1 MPTESMLVVTVDDAE
16 TAELVSDRLWQLG
29 VRGVV
34 ERAIA
39 GGAVELSTSVGD
51 APAALDRAVAT
62 LDPGWSWRVE
72 RVDSA
77 ASDAWRDHVEPVW
90 FTDDRVCVPAWLTD
104 ADVPGIDRAT
114 SVTRIEPGGSFG
126 LGDHPTTRLS
136 LAAIAELLDPAEHG
150 DRSPIRSVLDVGCG
164 SGALSVLA
172 AQLGAPT
179 CVGIDLADEA
189 VVATRDN
196 ADRNGVAG
204 RVSASTTPL
213 ADVDGTFDLVVANIL
228 APVLVSLAADL
239 RRVLAPEGVLVVSGV
254 LADRHDH
261 VVEALAPLR
270 PVSTTTHHGWAAVTF
285 ER

>member
-1 MPTESMLVVTVDDAE
+1 MLVVIVDDAE
-16 TAELVSDRLWQLG
+16 TADLAADRLWQLG
-29 VRGVV
+29 VRGVI
-34 ERAIA
+34 ERAGAA
-39 GGAVELSTSVGD
+39 GTVELSTSVGD
-51 APAALDRAVAT
+51 APGALDRAVAT
-62 LDPGWSWRVE
+62 LDPAWSWRVE

-104 ADVPGIDRAT
+104 AEVPGVEEAR

-136 LAAIAELLDPAEHG
+136 LAAVAELLEPSDAGERP
-150 DRSPIRSVLDVGCG
+150 PFRSVLDVGCG
-164 SGALSVLA
+164 SGALAVLA

-196 ADRNGVAG
+196 ADRNGVGG

-213 ADVDGTFDLVVANIL
+213 ADVDGAFDLVLANIL
-228 APVLVSLAADL
+228 APTLVSLAADL

-261 VVEALAPLR
+261 VVEALSPLHA
-270 PVSTTTHHGWAAVTF
+270 VSTATRDGWAAVIF